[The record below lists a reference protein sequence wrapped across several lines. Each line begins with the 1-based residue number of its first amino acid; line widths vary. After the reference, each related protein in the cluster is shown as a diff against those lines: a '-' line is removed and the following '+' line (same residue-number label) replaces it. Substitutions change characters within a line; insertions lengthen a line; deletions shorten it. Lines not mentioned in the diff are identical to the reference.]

1 MKKEKSTLGSI
12 LKGTLNITGEVIK
25 TSYNVATSKGAIKF
39 YKDTA
44 ILTKDVVVGA
54 AGITKDVIDGAVDMI
69 NPSLKLKIIPHMEDT
84 LLLGADYNKVYKKIH
99 NYNKVYKKI
108 HDEVE
113 SRKSAEI
120 KAEKFNKFKSHWLAI
135 HTILLFDCIKN
146 VKKEENLKEFNQLKK
161 SDFDE
166 IWDKVVL
173 NTIKK
178 RNPKAVQYIDEFYT
192 NTFRV
197 VDEEDVAKKLT
208 VFLEE
213 CFDDDEVNKKNKNII
228 LKSLKDTAIEYETSL
243 IKLL

>member
-1 MKKEKSTLGSI
+1 MKKDKSIIGSI
-12 LKGTLNITGEVIK
+12 LKGTLNITGKVIK
-25 TSYNVATSKGAIKF
+25 TSYNVATSKEAIKF
-39 YKDTA
+39 YKGTA

-69 NPSLKLKIIPHMEDT
+69 NPSLKLKIIPHMEDK

-99 NYNKVYKKI
+99 
-108 HDEVE
+108 DEAK
-113 SRKSAEI
+113 SGKSAEI
-120 KAEKFNKFKSHWLAI
+120 EAEKFNKFKSHWLAI

-178 RNPKAVQYIDEFYT
+178 RNPKAVQYIDKFYT

-213 CFDDDEVNKKNKNII
+213 CFGDDEVNTKNKNII
-228 LKSLKDTAIEYETSL
+228 LKSLKDTTIEYETSL

>member
-1 MKKEKSTLGSI
+1 MKKDKSIIGSI

-25 TSYNVATSKGAIKF
+25 TSYNVATSKEAIKF
-39 YKDTA
+39 YKGTA

-54 AGITKDVIDGAVDMI
+54 AEITKDVIDGAVDMI

-84 LLLGADYNKVYKKIH
+84 LLLGDD
-99 NYNKVYKKI
+99 YNKVYKKI

-113 SRKSAEI
+113 SGKSAEI
-120 KAEKFNKFKSHWLAI
+120 VAEKFNKFKSHWLAI

-146 VKKEENLKEFNQLKK
+146 VKEEENLKEFNQLKK

-178 RNPKAVQYIDEFYT
+178 RNPKAVQYIDKFYT

-213 CFDDDEVNKKNKNII
+213 CFGDDEVNKKNKNII
-228 LKSLKDTAIEYETSL
+228 LKSLKDTTIEYETSL

>member
-1 MKKEKSTLGSI
+1 MKKDKSIIGSI

-25 TSYNVATSKGAIKF
+25 TSYNVATSKEAIKF
-39 YKDTA
+39 YKGTA
-44 ILTKDVVVGA
+44 VLTKDVVVGA
-54 AGITKDVIDGAVDMI
+54 AGLTKNVVDGAVDII
-69 NPSLKLKIIPHMEDT
+69 NPSLKLKIIPHMENT
-84 LLLGADYNKVYKKIH
+84 LLLGADYK
-99 NYNKVYKKI
+99 KVYKKI

-113 SRKSAEI
+113 SGKSAEI
-120 KAEKFNKFKSHWLAI
+120 EAEKFNKFKSHWLAI

-146 VKKEENLKEFNQLKK
+146 VKKDENLKEFNQLKK

-178 RNPKAVQYIDEFYT
+178 RNPKAVQYIDKFYT

-213 CFDDDEVNKKNKNII
+213 CFGDEEVNKKNKNII